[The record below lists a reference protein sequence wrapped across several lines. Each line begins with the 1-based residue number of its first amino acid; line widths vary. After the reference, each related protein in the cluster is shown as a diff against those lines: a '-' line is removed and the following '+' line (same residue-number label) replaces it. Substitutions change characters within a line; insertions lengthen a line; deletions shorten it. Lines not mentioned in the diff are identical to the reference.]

1 MAVERWH
8 KFSLAEQMGN
18 IGSEI
23 SRAYSF
29 EKKQDLAQRTK
40 SLERTL
46 EMIDSTIADER
57 YVRRLKEV
65 CRLREIVADLY
76 GQSGIYQVTL
86 VDLLDYLMPFALL
99 ARK

>member
-1 MAVERWH
+1 MDVKRWQ

-23 SRAYSF
+23 SRADSF

-46 EMIDSTIADER
+46 EMIDSTIADPAN
-57 YVRRLKEV
+57 Y
-65 CRLREIVADLY
+65 IPYADSI
-76 GQSGIYQVTL
+76 GQSSAAQPTAGVTQ
-86 VDLLDYLMPFALL
+86 YLS
-99 ARK
+99 